1 VKAIYL
7 LIIPLLFLE
16 LAWGPAGFDPAIVEA
31 VRLPRALGAVAAG
44 AALAISGHLLQT
56 ALRNPLADPYLL
68 GVSQTALFTA
78 LLSYVLWRLFSAPYL
93 GYLAGS
99 LLGAAAATA
108 VLLYAARRAPLTVV
122 VLFGVLLAFAA
133 SSATQLL
140 LLALPPE
147 ELGYIYL
154 SLQGTFA
161 AYPPG
166 PVGYAAAA
174 AVAAI
179 YAAAWA
185 RARRIA
191 AYIHGEEAAKGLGVD
206 VEKTNLLIAA
216 AGAAA
221 AGVATATVGP
231 VGFIGLLAPHMAKW
245 AEKSVRFDKTLHAAA
260 AMGVALALA
269 ADNAIRL
276 LLPRDV
282 PATVVLSIVGAP
294 AAAWLL
300 LKYVRGL

>member
-1 VKAIYL
+1 VKAVYL

-16 LAWGPAGFDPAIVEA
+16 LAWGPAGFDPAVVEA

-99 LLGAAAATA
+99 LLGAAVATA
-108 VLLYAARRAPLTVV
+108 VLLYAAKRAPLTVV

-140 LLALPPE
+140 LALPPE
-147 ELGYIYL
+147 ELGYVYL
-154 SLQGTFA
+154 SLQGSFA

-185 RARRIA
+185 RARHIA
-191 AYIHGEEAAKGLGVD
+191 AYIHGEETAKGLGVD

-216 AGAAA
+216 AGAVA
-221 AGVATATVGP
+221 AGIATAIVGP

-245 AEKSVRFDKTLHAAA
+245 AEKSIRFDKTLHAAA
-260 AMGVALALA
+260 AMGIAFALA

-282 PATVVLSIVGAP
+282 PATVVLSVVGAP
-294 AAAWLL
+294 VAAWLL